1 MAEDKRSSM
10 KIALD
15 WLGGICAFLTVA
27 TYVVLV
33 INAKWPFLTDELI
46 NLFNVIKTW
55 APLIVVGIVG
65 LEFTAGKGLVVQLIF
80 IVMCAVVVIS
90 MFFPETWESVV
101 GIINHNS

>member
-27 TYVVLV
+27 AYVVLV
-33 INAKWPFLTDELI
+33 INAKWPFLTDELLNI
-46 NLFNVIKTW
+46 FNVVRTW

-65 LEFTAGKGLVVQLIF
+65 LEFTSGKGFAVQLVF
-80 IVMCAVVVIS
+80 IIMCAIVVLS
-90 MFFPETWESVV
+90 MFFPETWENVV
-101 GIINHNS
+101 GIIG